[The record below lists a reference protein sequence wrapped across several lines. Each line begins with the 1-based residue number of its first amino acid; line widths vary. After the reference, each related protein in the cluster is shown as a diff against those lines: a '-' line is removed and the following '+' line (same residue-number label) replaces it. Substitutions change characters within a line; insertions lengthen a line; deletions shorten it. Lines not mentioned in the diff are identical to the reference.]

1 MRDLWMCGISAN
13 QSTDCVVTLYLV
25 TVHTQGRG
33 YTALHVSSASG
44 HVDVVR
50 ALIAAKA
57 HVNQQSKVI

>member
-1 MRDLWMCGISAN
+1 M
-13 QSTDCVVTLYLV
+13 TLYLV
-25 TVHTQGRG
+25 TVHTQGG
-33 YTALHVSSASG
+33 YTALHVSSEYG